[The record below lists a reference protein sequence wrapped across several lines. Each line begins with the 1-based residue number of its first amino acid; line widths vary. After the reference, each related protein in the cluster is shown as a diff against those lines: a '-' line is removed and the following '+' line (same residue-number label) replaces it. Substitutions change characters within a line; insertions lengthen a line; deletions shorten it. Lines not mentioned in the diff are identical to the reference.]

1 LKARN
6 RFLSLSISVPDFYF
20 IIALYLDFILRG
32 KFAFLFLFY
41 LLAAGNRRLT
51 WAWMAFLR
59 GAADPCPPPNYP
71 VNKTKQ

>member
-41 LLAAGNRRLT
+41 LLAAGNWRLT
-51 WAWMAFLR
+51 EDGVLTWVGLL
-59 GAADPCPPPNYP
+59 PPAP
-71 VNKTKQ
+71 VQIIL